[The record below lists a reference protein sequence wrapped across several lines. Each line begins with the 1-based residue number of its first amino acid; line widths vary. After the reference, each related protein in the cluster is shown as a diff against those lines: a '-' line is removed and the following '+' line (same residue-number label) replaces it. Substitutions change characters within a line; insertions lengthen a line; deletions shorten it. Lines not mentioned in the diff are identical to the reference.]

1 VKTRLVFTSYC
12 RATTD
17 TDAPGADAAATISR
31 FSASGHTFRR
41 TRALVSIIGLD
52 GVDIQDSGSARNL
65 IQAPFLGA
73 MDVFGSADVEG
84 PPVGADAA
92 AFAG

>member
-1 VKTRLVFTSYC
+1 VHQLHSTNPLERLNGEIKQRSDVVGIFPNEEAVV
-12 RATTD
+12 R
-17 TDAPGADAAATISR
+17 
-31 FSASGHTFRR
+31 
-41 TRALVSIIGLD
+41 LD
-52 GVDIQDSGSARNL
+52 GVDIQDFGSARNL

-84 PPVGADAA
+84 LPVGADAA